1 MENLSSVVVPAMT
14 RADLLR
20 RRIRLWLSLFILG
33 LVLSGVTAI
42 PLAWELDTLARFLGQ
57 GDGGLAEWIGRVQGG
72 LHETYARYPFIAYG
86 TDWLAF
92 GHLMIAVAFV
102 GPWRDPV
109 RNRWILTFG
118 MIACVCVVPWALVFG
133 PLRGIPFFWRLI
145 DCSFGVV
152 GIVPLWL
159 CRRDVDELERAEAA
173 TG

>member
-1 MENLSSVVVPAMT
+1 MT

-20 RRIRLWLSLFILG
+20 RRIRWWLSLFLVG

-42 PLAWELDTLARFLGQ
+42 PLAWELDTLGHLIGT
-57 GDGGLAEWIGRVQGG
+57 GDDGLTHWIGRVRDG
-72 LHETYARYPFIAYG
+72 LHDTYARYPFIAYG

-102 GPWRDPV
+102 GPLRDPV
-109 RNRWILTFG
+109 RNRWVLTFG
-118 MIACVCVVPWALVFG
+118 MIACVCVVPWALAFG

-159 CRRDVDELERAEAA
+159 CRRDVDELERIELGRTEAA
-173 TG
+173 TP